1 MSKSSFVISASLA
14 LTATHAM
21 ASVQEKVV
29 ELPRGP
35 SVSPEISAQIEKAVS
50 KSHVREAVNQIFNT
64 LSRNFSENGVAISD
78 KYFNDPDLR
87 DHMLV
92 AASGQEDSTMS
103 YSSCYSN
110 CYSACHSACHGS
122 RGWR

>member
-1 MSKSSFVISASLA
+1 MNKSSFVISASLA

-29 ELPRGP
+29 ELPGAP
-35 SVSPEISAQIEKAVS
+35 SVSPEVSAQIERAVS

-78 KYFNDPDLR
+78 KYFNDPELR
-87 DHMLV
+87 DHMHL
-92 AASGQEDSTMS
+92 AAAGEEDSTMS